1 MKILIAGDFCPQNRV
16 ADCFRNQHYDK
27 VLCEVKAITE
37 RADLSIVNFECVVSN
52 GDESPI
58 KKCGSLLRC
67 NGSGVEALKW
77 AGFDCV
83 TLANNHIRDFGDIG
97 VKNTIDEFRNIGIDN
112 VGGGLNMNEASQI
125 LYREVNGKQLA
136 IINCCEHEFSIA
148 TEESAGANPLNPVK
162 QYYAIKEAKKKSD
175 YVLVIVHG
183 GHEHYQLPSPR
194 MQETYRF
201 FVDAGADAV
210 INHHQHCFSGYE
222 IYNGAPIF
230 YGLGNFCFDKG
241 KPRNKQWHEGIMV
254 MLDLKEGE
262 NRFEII
268 PYNQCE
274 YQPSVVVRRDDA
286 ELLTRVAELN
296 AIIADINKLHECY
309 VEYCDQS
316 LREVNLLLEPISNRY
331 IRALQQRNF
340 LPMYHFGKKQILR
353 LYNIIFCEAHRDKV
367 FAFLKKE
374 YKRCE

>member
-1 MKILIAGDFCPQNRV
+1 M
-16 ADCFRNQHYDK
+16 
-27 VLCEVKAITE
+27 
-37 RADLSIVNFECVVSN
+37 SIVNFECVVSN

-67 NGSGVEALKW
+67 NGNGVEAIKW

-83 TLANNHIRDFGDIG
+83 TLANNHIRDFGDTG
-97 VKNTIDEFRNIGIDN
+97 VKNTVDEFRSIGIAT
-112 VGGGLNMNEASQI
+112 VGGGLNLNEASQI
-125 LYREVNGKQLA
+125 LYREVDGKQLA

-148 TEESAGANPLNPVK
+148 TEKSAGANPLNPVK

-175 YVLVIVHG
+175 YVLVLVHG
-183 GHEHYQLPSPR
+183 GTNTISCQVQGCRKHIV
-194 MQETYRF
+194 F

-254 MLDLKEGE
+254 MLDFKECE
-262 NRFEII
+262 IKFEII

-274 YQPSVVVRRDDA
+274 CQPSVDVRRDDA
-286 ELLTRVAELN
+286 ELLSRIAELN

-316 LREVNLLLEPISNRY
+316 LREVNLLMEPISNRY

-367 FAFLKKE
+367 FAFLNKE
-374 YKRCE
+374 YKRCK